1 MTGEVNHDPISRIVL
16 ARTLAGFDPFKGV
29 FAAGQGQS
37 LWFDEKKNYHG
48 QPIPFTIEE
57 LSPYS
62 TLVITFRWLGRRRAR
77 LVLQQLVVVMV
88 IHLTF

>member
-48 QPIPFTIEE
+48 QPIPFITEE
-57 LSPYS
+57 FEGPRPYPAHY
-62 TLVITFRWLGRRRAR
+62 T
-77 LVLQQLVVVMV
+77 QMV
-88 IHLTF
+88 